1 MSLLLRPPAPAVTA
15 RRGAELAGPPEP
27 KSPPESSEPKLPP
40 PPPLRPSS
48 IVSVELKPC
57 STTSVEY
64 FSTPAWSVHL
74 RVCSAPSRYTLA
86 PFFRY
91 CSAILQSPSLK
102 ITTRCHS
109 VFSLRSPVPLS
120 RQVSEVATL
129 RLAIGRPSC
138 VRRISGSLPRFPT
151 RITLFTLPA
160 IAALHSK
167 SYWQILASPDTT
179 AASAAW
185 SALIS
190 TSDIRKRPIRCPKLP
205 VQRSR
210 RYPPVIHI

>member
-1 MSLLLRPPAPAVTA
+1 MSSSMSLLRPPPAATA
-15 RRGAELAGPPEP
+15 RRGAELTCPLEP
-27 KSPPESSEPKLPP
+27 KSLLPESSDPELPP
-40 PPPLRPSS
+40 PPPERPSS
-48 IVSVELKPC
+48 MVRVELKPC

-74 RVCSAPSRYTLA
+74 RVCSAPSMYTLA

-91 CSAILQSPSLK
+91 CSATLQSPSLK

-120 RQVSEVATL
+120 RQVSEVAML

-160 IAALHSK
+160 IAALHK
-167 SYWQILASPDTT
+167 SYWQT
-179 AASAAW
+179 
-185 SALIS
+185 
-190 TSDIRKRPIRCPKLP
+190 LP
-205 VQRSR
+205 
-210 RYPPVIHI
+210 

>member
-1 MSLLLRPPAPAVTA
+1 MSLLLRPPAPAATA

-40 PPPLRPSS
+40 PPPERPSS
-48 IVSVELKPC
+48 MVSVELKPC

-64 FSTPAWSVHL
+64 FSTPLWSVHL
-74 RVCSAPSRYTLA
+74 RVCSAPSMYTLA

-91 CSAILQSPSLK
+91 CSTILQSGSEK
-102 ITTRCHS
+102 MTTRCHS

-129 RLAIGRPSC
+129 RLATGRPSC
-138 VRRISGSLPRFPT
+138 IRRISGSLPRFPT

-160 IAALHSK
+160 IATLRHRITEPRPLGATFDRPYTLPVAAGPV
-167 SYWQILASPDTT
+167 ILA
-179 AASAAW
+179 
-185 SALIS
+185 LS
-190 TSDIRKRPIRCPKLP
+190 TYSIVCLDVP
-205 VQRSR
+205 VLFH
-210 RYPPVIHI
+210 YEFAG

>member
-1 MSLLLRPPAPAVTA
+1 MSLLRPPPAATA
-15 RRGAELAGPPEP
+15 RRGAELTCPPEP
-27 KSPPESSEPKLPP
+27 KSLLPESSEPKLPP
-40 PPPLRPSS
+40 PPPERPSS
-48 IVSVELKPC
+48 MVSVELKPC

-74 RVCSAPSRYTLA
+74 RVCRAPSMYTLA

-91 CSAILQSPSLK
+91 CSATLQSPSLK

-120 RQVSEVATL
+120 RQVSEVAML

-167 SYWQILASPDTT
+167 SLAKFEIRGCVQLPI
-179 AASAAW
+179 SAVHPPR
-185 SALIS
+185 
-190 TSDIRKRPIRCPKLP
+190 DIW
-205 VQRSR
+205 
-210 RYPPVIHI
+210 HD